1 MLTPRLVVTMINPET
16 GRPRP
21 TELDVLPE
29 PLTAAEHGLMVGS
42 PPPVG
47 RRVHHGNWLAWPH
60 IRWALTHMDEL
71 RASGRISRGDG
82 PATGLATASPA
93 GTGLDLDGLSID
105 DGDGGRWTLDEM
117 LHGTYTDAFLVL
129 HRGRVVL
136 ERYSN
141 AMGPSTRHAMFSMT

>member
-47 RRVHHGNWLAWPH
+47 RRVHHGN
-60 IRWALTHMDEL
+60 
-71 RASGRISRGDG
+71 
-82 PATGLATASPA
+82 
-93 GTGLDLDGLSID
+93 
-105 DGDGGRWTLDEM
+105 
-117 LHGTYTDAFLVL
+117 
-129 HRGRVVL
+129 
-136 ERYSN
+136 
-141 AMGPSTRHAMFSMT
+141 